1 MVSQPK
7 QRIKFLERKNM
18 KLVKLGRGCIAAF
31 ALIIAIPSYAT
42 QLAPAFEFDTPTFS
56 AKFGDYDL
64 GIDFR
69 VEQTL
74 IVDALAYFND
84 DPSVAA
90 HNIALFTINGAKL
103 AETVVD
109 TTDTLLGN
117 FRYSSINPITLF
129 AGNTYRL
136 IGNSTGD
143 NYTFGV
149 QQFTVNPLITYLGYS
164 YSATTGNNAVFDAGA
179 TTGSDIE
186 NAVWGPNLSV
196 RLAPVQV
203 PEPQSALL
211 LTLGI
216 AALAIA
222 RKKAQ

>member
-1 MVSQPK
+1 M
-7 QRIKFLERKNM
+7 
-18 KLVKLGRGCIAAF
+18 
-31 ALIIAIPSYAT
+31 
-42 QLAPAFEFDTPTFS
+42 
-56 AKFGDYDL
+56 
-64 GIDFR
+64 
-69 VEQTL
+69 
-74 IVDALAYFND
+74 
-84 DPSVAA
+84 
-90 HNIALFTINGAKL
+90 
-103 AETVVD
+103 
-109 TTDTLLGN
+109 LGN

-211 LTLGI
+211 LALGI